1 MGMSC
6 PLHFLWMD
14 LATRLRDLRTRAGLT
29 KTALAKP
36 RYTVS
41 YVSQIEAGRRTPSA
55 EALSFFANQLG
66 VTPRFLS
73 TGIPDGVEDE
83 VRFRI
88 EEAREALRNGM
99 AKDAEEIARTALE
112 DSARY
117 DLPALK
123 RQALLLGADAIA
135 QQGNL
140 QGAVDLYEQLMESD
154 LPQHDAGL
162 AIVGLA
168 RAYRMMGDLSYAAQ
182 VVESFLSKTSETPL
196 DPSVATEL
204 QSVLVSIYF
213 ERGDVNKAERA
224 ARRALV
230 AASQIESLEV
240 KAKTYWSASRVFA
253 EAKRWEEALELATRA
268 RVLMEEMEDRQSVA
282 RLHNAY
288 AFICLETDPPKVEEA
303 HEHLERA
310 EALLLQAGAEG
321 DLAYV
326 YEERGR
332 LALLEDRPEDALIY
346 AERGLAGSK
355 PDAIEEARCLYLKGR
370 ALAALHRSE
379 EARTALR
386 DAAER
391 FGKHGARQQEASCWR
406 ELGELDLAAGD
417 TASAVQA
424 LRAGL
429 AALEPHRTRA

>member
-1 MGMSC
+1 
-6 PLHFLWMD
+6 MD
-14 LATRLRDLRTRAGLT
+14 LATRLRDLRTKAGLT

-66 VTPRFLS
+66 VTPRYLS

-83 VRFRI
+83 VKFRI
-88 EEAREALRNGM
+88 EEAREALRHG
-99 AKDAEEIARTALE
+99 KPKEAEEMTRTALE
-112 DSARY
+112 DSSRY

-123 RQALLLGADAIA
+123 RQALRLGADAIA

-154 LPQHDAGL
+154 LPQHEAGL
-162 AIVGLA
+162 AVVGLA
-168 RAYRMMGDLSYAAQ
+168 RAYRTMGDLSYAAQ
-182 VVESFLSKTSETPL
+182 VVESFLSSTSETPL
-196 DPSVATEL
+196 DPSIATEL

-224 ARRALV
+224 ARRAL
-230 AASQIESLEV
+230 AAATQIESLEI
-240 KAKTYWSASRVFA
+240 KAKTYWYAARVFA
-253 EAKRWEEALELATRA
+253 EAKRWDEALELSTRA

-288 AFICLETDPPKVEEA
+288 AFICLETEPPKLDEA
-303 HEHLERA
+303 REHLERA
-310 EALLLQAGAEG
+310 ETLLQESGATG

-332 LALLEDRPEDALIY
+332 LALLEDRPDEALDY
-346 AERGLAGSK
+346 AERGLADSQ
-355 PDAIEEARCLYLKGR
+355 PDAVERARCLYLKGR
-370 ALAALHRSE
+370 ALAALRRSD

-386 DAAER
+386 DAAEEFR
-391 FGKHGARQQEASCWR
+391 KQGARQQEASCWR
-406 ELGELDLAAGD
+406 ELGELDLQAGD
-417 TASAVQA
+417 TESAVEA